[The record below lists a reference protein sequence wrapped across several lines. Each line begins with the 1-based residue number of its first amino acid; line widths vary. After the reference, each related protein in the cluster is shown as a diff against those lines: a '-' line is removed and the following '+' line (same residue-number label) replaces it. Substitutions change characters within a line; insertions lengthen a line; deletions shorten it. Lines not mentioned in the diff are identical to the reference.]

1 MATCT
6 FKKHLSRRSF
16 LRAAGLTVA
25 LPWLESMVPA
35 LALPAQTR
43 SPRRFVAVS
52 NGLGFHA
59 PHLFPEKSGRDYDL
73 PRYLKPLE
81 DLRSEFTVVSG
92 VSHPGVSRGH
102 SADVCILT
110 AKPNYSGSSFR
121 NGISLDQLMARHAGD
136 ETRYRSLSLGV
147 STQSSTSYTELG
159 AMIAPEQSPVNL
171 FGRLFG
177 ADTPQTQQEN
187 LNRLQQ
193 GRSILDLVGQ
203 DAKSLQ
209 RRLGAGDRE
218 KLDAFFTSVR
228 DLEKTLAADQLWVNR
243 PKPHVAAKPPRAVAS
258 KSDLIA
264 LQDQMFELM
273 ALALQTDST
282 RLITLHTGSGNG
294 KLPLEGVE
302 EGYHNL
308 SHHGLDPNKLEQ
320 LAIVEEA
327 QVRVWGEF
335 LRRLQKI
342 RENEGTLLDRTMVL
356 LTSNL
361 GNASAH
367 DTKNMPVVFAGGG
380 FNHGQHLA
388 FDRKDNYPLPNLY
401 VSILQ
406 RMSLPYDRF
415 VTGTSTMRGLDMV

>member
-1 MATCT
+1 
-6 FKKHLSRRSF
+6 
-16 LRAAGLTVA
+16 
-25 LPWLESMVPA
+25 
-35 LALPAQTR
+35 
-43 SPRRFVAVS
+43 
-52 NGLGFHA
+52 
-59 PHLFPEKSGRDYDL
+59 
-73 PRYLKPLE
+73 
-81 DLRSEFTVVSG
+81 
-92 VSHPGVSRGH
+92 
-102 SADVCILT
+102 
-110 AKPNYSGSSFR
+110 
-121 NGISLDQLMARHAGD
+121 
-136 ETRYRSLSLGV
+136 
-147 STQSSTSYTELG
+147 
-159 AMIAPEQSPVNL
+159 
-171 FGRLFG
+171 
-177 ADTPQTQQEN
+177 
-187 LNRLQQ
+187 
-193 GRSILDLVGQ
+193 
-203 DAKSLQ
+203 
-209 RRLGAGDRE
+209 
-218 KLDAFFTSVR
+218 VR

-243 PKPHVAAKPPRAVAS
+243 PKPYVDAKPPRAVAS

-406 RMSLPYDRF
+406 RMGLPYDRF